1 MADNGG
7 KPANGRG
14 SGQAVLDDI
23 VENAMRYLG
32 YTLHEAECM
41 TLREYSYEIHAY
53 KLRTLDKRH
62 DMHLQAY
69 LSHVVT
75 GLKKKG
81 KNHVPVYPTFKDFFD
96 IEEEERKLLQPKRLE
111 DPSRIELMKEIA
123 RFNS

>member
-7 KPANGRG
+7 KPTNRSGRET
-14 SGQAVLDDI
+14 LDDI

-41 TLREYSYEIHAY
+41 TLREYSYEMHTY
-53 KLRTLDKRH
+53 RLQQLDKRH

-75 GLKKKG
+75 GVEKKG
-81 KNHVPVYPTFKDFFD
+81 KKHVPVYPTFKDFFD
-96 IEEEERKLLQPKRLE
+96 FEKEESRLLQPKKLD
-111 DPSRIELMKEIA
+111 DPSRVELMKEIA
-123 RFNS
+123 SFNS